1 MDAFYASVEQRDKP
15 ELRGKPVAVGG
26 QPDQRGVVAAA
37 SYEARQY
44 GVRSAIPMSRAVRL
58 CPQLI
63 IVRPDFKRY
72 RDASLKVF
80 EIFRSVTPL
89 VEPLSLDEAYL
100 DVTENAWGETLGR
113 TVAQRLKTEIKSATG
128 LTASAGVAPNKFLA
142 KIASAWKKPDGL
154 TVIAPERVEHFLHK
168 LPVDALWG
176 VGPVTA
182 ARLRERGIE
191 RLVDVRAV
199 DEKILRDAV
208 GSLAEWL
215 RQLANGVDDRPVEPN
230 RETKSS
236 GSEVT
241 YNEDLTDINE
251 IRHEIDDMARDAAA
265 WLERKQL
272 LCRTVTIKVRYSDF
286 TTITR
291 SHSKT
296 PSSRDADDIA
306 TRAVELLERTEAATR
321 PVRLLGVSVHN
332 LEDPAAPFDP
342 EEPLLPFDGSEIG
355 GSHQV

>member
-1 MDAFYASVEQRDKP
+1 
-15 ELRGKPVAVGG
+15 
-26 QPDQRGVVAAA
+26 VVAAA
-37 SYEARQY
+37 SYEARQF

-58 CPQLI
+58 CPRLI

-72 RDASLKVF
+72 REASQKVF

-100 DVTENAWGETLGR
+100 DVTANAWGETLGQA
-113 TVAQRLKTEIKSATG
+113 VARRLKQEIKDVTG

-154 TVIAPERVEHFLHK
+154 TVIAPERVEHFLQK

-191 RLVDVRAV
+191 RLVDVRTT
-199 DEKILRDAV
+199 DEMILREAV

-215 RQLANGVDDRPVEPN
+215 RQLASGIDDRPVEPN

-236 GSEVT
+236 GSEIT
-241 YNEDLTDINE
+241 YNEDLSDINE
-251 IRHEIDDMARDAAA
+251 IRREIDEMARDAAS
-265 WLERKQL
+265 WLARKQL
-272 LCRTVTIKVRYSDF
+272 FCRTVTIKVRYSDF

-296 PSSRDADDIA
+296 PATRDTDDIA
-306 TRAVELLERTEAATR
+306 SRAVALLERTEAASR

-332 LEDPAAPFDP
+332 LEDPSAPFDA
-342 EEPLLPFDGSEIG
+342 EEPLLPFEECGTGNQDAD
-355 GSHQV
+355 